1 MKSPKYVETQF
12 CDETALF
19 TIRVSH
25 FSQKCTTTFAGAANK
40 IVHFCEKWDTPFTI
54 VLVFKSLQC
63 SSLQY
68 DALFLALFHWIFR
81 SSSID
86 LTNQVEEY
94 HIAAEAAL

>member
-1 MKSPKYVETQF
+1 MFHPGVAYEITKYVETQF

-19 TIRVSH
+19 TI
-25 FSQKCTTTFAGAANK
+25 
-40 IVHFCEKWDTPFTI
+40 

-63 SSLQY
+63 RSLQY
-68 DALFLALFHWIFR
+68 DALFLALFHWIFG